1 MKNPAHSKKWRLI
14 DVLKEAIAFLRTKG
28 VENPRLHAEQL
39 LSHALKVSRID
50 LYLRFEQPLGQ
61 EERNTFKALLRRR
74 AVHEP
79 LQYIVGEAEFMSLPF
94 KLTPSVMIPRPET
107 EVLVEKA
114 IEEITKAFGAE
125 KEVTC
130 LDIGTGCGNVAISLA
145 HDLNPLR
152 VWAVD
157 VDEESLAVARENA
170 ELNGVN
176 DVVHFLKLDAAR
188 EDFTQQLDRR
198 FDVVVSNP
206 PYVSE
211 AEYSQLPEE
220 IRRFEPKLALDGGV
234 DGLRFYRTLGNS
246 IPAVLKDS
254 GLVLMEIGA
263 DQAEGV
269 MKIFTKIFSW
279 KTQIFRDLAGRDRV
293 LFLSR

>member
-1 MKNPAHSKKWRLI
+1 M
-14 DVLKEAIAFLRTKG
+14 KEATAFLRMKG
-28 VENPRLHAEQL
+28 IENSRLNAEQL

-79 LQYIVGEAEFMSLPF
+79 LQHIIGEIEFMSLPF
-94 KLTPSVMIPRPET
+94 KVTPSVMIPRPET

-114 IEEITKAFGAE
+114 TEEITKVFGAE

-145 HDLNPLR
+145 HDLKQLR

-157 VDEESLAVARENA
+157 VDEASLAVARRNA

-176 DVVHFLKLDAAR
+176 NVVHFLKQDATR
-188 EDFTQQLDRR
+188 GDFAQQLDRR

-211 AEYSQLPEE
+211 SEYCKLPEE
-220 IRRFEPKLALDGGV
+220 IRQFEPKHALDGGV
-234 DGLRFYRTLGNS
+234 DGLRFYRTLGHS
-246 IPAVLKDS
+246 VHAILKDS

-269 MKIFTKIFSW
+269 TEIFSKIFSW